1 MATVCREIVDGKST
15 KKNAVLPKICGIIYL
30 LIIRR
35 ETMKFKVYYKLNCP
49 KCRLTIAQLKQL
61 PVKVSKIYVDVTDTS
76 ADSQLSKLK
85 QAGYQSFPVVKVYN
99 TSNQLVDV
107 WSDFRDD
114 KIKEW
119 KSKLE

>member
-15 KKNAVLPKICGIIYL
+15 KKNAGLYKSCGIIYL
-30 LIIRR
+30 LIIWRKI
-35 ETMKFKVYYKLNCP
+35 MKFKVYYKLNCP

-85 QAGYQSFPVVKVYN
+85 QAGYQSFPVVKVFDHE
-99 TSNQLVDV
+99 QQIDE
-107 WSDFRDD
+107 WSDF
-114 KIKEW
+114 KINKINKW
-119 KSKLE
+119 KQALLK

>member
-1 MATVCREIVDGKST
+1 MATVCREIVDGKSA
-15 KKNAVLPKICGIIYL
+15 KKNAGLPKNCGIIYL

-85 QAGYQSFPVVKVYN
+85 QAGYQSFPVVKVFDHE
-99 TSNQLVDV
+99 QQIDE
-107 WSDFRDD
+107 WSDFQVN
-114 KIKEW
+114 KINQW
-119 KSKLE
+119 KRALLK

>member
-15 KKNAVLPKICGIIYL
+15 KKNAGLPKNCGKIYM

-85 QAGYQSFPVVKVYN
+85 QAGYQSFPVVKVFDHE
-99 TSNQLVDV
+99 QQIDE
-107 WSDFRDD
+107 WSDF
-114 KIKEW
+114 KINKINKW
-119 KSKLE
+119 KQALLK

>member
-15 KKNAVLPKICGIIYL
+15 KKNAGLYKICGIIYL
-30 LIIRR
+30 LSIRR
-35 ETMKFKVYYKLNCP
+35 KIMKFKVYYKLNCP

-85 QAGYQSFPVVKVYN
+85 QAGYQSFPVVKAFDHE
-99 TSNQLVDV
+99 QQIDE
-107 WSDFRDD
+107 WSDF
-114 KIKEW
+114 KINKINKW
-119 KSKLE
+119 KQALLK

>member
-1 MATVCREIVDGKST
+1 MATVCREIVDGKSA
-15 KKNAVLPKICGIIYL
+15 KKNAGLYKICGIIYL

-35 ETMKFKVYYKLNCP
+35 KIMKFKVYYKLNCP

-85 QAGYQSFPVVKVYN
+85 QAGYQSFPVVKVFDHE
-99 TSNQLVDV
+99 QQIDE
-107 WSDFRDD
+107 WSDF
-114 KIKEW
+114 KINKINKW
-119 KSKLE
+119 KQALLK

>member
-1 MATVCREIVDGKST
+1 
-15 KKNAVLPKICGIIYL
+15 
-30 LIIRR
+30 
-35 ETMKFKVYYKLNCP
+35 MKFKVYYKLNCP

>member
-15 KKNAVLPKICGIIYL
+15 KKNAGSSKNCGIIYM

-85 QAGYQSFPVVKVYN
+85 QAGYQSFPVVKVYDHE
-99 TSNQLVDV
+99 QQIDE
-107 WSDFRDD
+107 WSDFQVN
-114 KIKEW
+114 KINQW
-119 KSKLE
+119 KRALLK

>member
-1 MATVCREIVDGKST
+1 MAIACRETVHGKST
-15 KKNAVLPKICGIIYL
+15 KKNAGLPKNCGIIYM

-85 QAGYQSFPVVKVYN
+85 QAGYQSFPVVKVYDHE
-99 TSNQLVDV
+99 QQIDE
-107 WSDFRDD
+107 WSDFQVN
-114 KIKEW
+114 KINQW
-119 KSKLE
+119 KRALLK